1 MLPRSLQKICDIVS
15 TVLIVGF
22 AFFLV
27 YGGYG
32 EAKAKLLR
40 WETFG
45 TAFDPPIPATLKPL
59 VLIVVTLV
67 AIQSVLNLI
76 ADWNKEPEIHSS
88 ADDIDQ
94 DELERLKKS
103 IGEG

>member
-1 MLPRSLQKICDIVS
+1 
-15 TVLIVGF
+15 
-22 AFFLV
+22 
-27 YGGYG
+27 
-32 EAKAKLLR
+32 
-40 WETFG
+40 
-45 TAFDPPIPATLKPL
+45 L

-76 ADWNKEPEIHSS
+76 ADWNKEPEIHSA

-103 IGEG
+103 VGES